1 MTAVPYWHLDA
12 FADSAFGGNQAAVMI
27 LEAWP
32 EDALLAAIGAENLFA
47 ETAFLVLDTSGAAD
61 WELRWF
67 TPEMEIRLCGH
78 ATLAAGAV
86 LLGREPER
94 ASVTFATRL
103 AGVLEVRRAGAGFEV
118 ALPLIA
124 TAPGDYPAAVSGLG
138 KAPREIWR
146 SPDRYSVFFYE
157 SEAEV
162 RALAPDMAQLA
173 GLGDDQF
180 IATAPGDAS
189 DIVSRVFV
197 PGGGVPEDSATGSA
211 HAVLAPLWCAR
222 LGRESFSAVQASA
235 RGARFACRREGGRVW
250 LGGGCVMVV
259 EGTFH
264 LP

>member
-1 MTAVPYWHLDA
+1 MTAIPYWHLDA
-12 FADSAFGGNQAAVMI
+12 FAEGVFGGNQAAVMI
-27 LEAWP
+27 LDAWP

-47 ETAFLVLDTSGAAD
+47 ETAFLVRDSAGTAD

-86 LLGREPER
+86 LLGLEPER
-94 ASVTFATRL
+94 EAVTFATRL

-124 TAPGDYPAAVSGLG
+124 TTPGEYPAAVAGLG
-138 KAPREIWR
+138 KAPLEVWR
-146 SPDRYSVFFYE
+146 SPDRYSVFVYA

-162 RALAPDMAQLA
+162 RALTPDMAQLA
-173 GLGDDQF
+173 NLGDDQF

-211 HAVLAPLWCAR
+211 HAVLAPLWCER

-235 RGARFACRREGGRVW
+235 RGARFACRRDGARVW
-250 LGGGCVMVV
+250 LGGGCVLVV

>member
-12 FADSAFGGNQAAVMI
+12 FSDVAFGGNQAAVMI

-47 ETAFLVLDTSGAAD
+47 ETAFLVRDASGVAD

-67 TPEMEIRLCGH
+67 TPEIEIRLCGH

-86 LLGREPER
+86 LLGLEPARE
-94 ASVTFATRL
+94 AVTFATRL
-103 AGVLEVRRAGAGFEV
+103 AGVLEVRRAGMGFEV

-124 TAPGDYPAAVSGLG
+124 TQRAEYPAAVAGLG
-138 KAPREIWR
+138 KAPREVWR
-146 SPDRYSVFFYE
+146 SPDRYSVFVFG

-162 RALAPDMAQLA
+162 RGLTPDMAALA
-173 GLGDDQF
+173 NLGDDQF
-180 IATAPGDAS
+180 IATAPGDTS
-189 DIVSRVFV
+189 DVVSRVFV

-211 HAVLAPLWCAR
+211 HAVLAPLWCER
-222 LGRESFSAVQASA
+222 LGRERFSAVQASA
-235 RGARFACRREGGRVW
+235 RGARFACRRDGARVW

-259 EGTFH
+259 EGTFY